1 MAKRKVKRSSPAK
14 KTGLTHFYHNNK
26 NATHG
31 LLAGGALFVLKGVV
45 GLLGIVGLILVALSV
60 FSIAK
65 KHLNAK

>member
-1 MAKRKVKRSSPAK
+1 MAKKSVRKVSSAK
-14 KTGLTHFYHNNK
+14 KTGLTHFYRNNK

-31 LLAGGALFVLKGVV
+31 LVAGGTLFILKGIV

-65 KHLNAK
+65 KHLKAK